1 MGIVSRVLTGTS
13 RIGIANRGEPAI
25 RFIRAVREYNARTGA
40 QLETAAFYIDIEKD
54 APFVQEAD
62 ITLSFTELRAAKPYR
77 QGPAKQPAATE
88 RSAGNPYMDKDLL
101 LYALAEAECDAVWV
115 GWGFLSED
123 AAFVRGIEESGIIF
137 IGPSAASMELLGD
150 KVQAKR
156 TAEDAGVPI
165 VPWSRNLVPTVEE
178 AREAAEEIGFPCI
191 IKAANAGGGRG
202 IRFVHTPDELETR
215 YRSAYEETVRVTGG
229 GDVFIERL
237 VEKGR
242 HLEVQVLADYHG
254 HVSTFGV
261 RDCSVQ
267 RRNQK
272 IIEETPPPHMKKDE
286 IAEIEGAAKRLIETA
301 GYHSAG
307 TVEFLYDIRRK
318 EFYFMEVN
326 TRLQVEHPITEE
338 LYGVDLVEG
347 QIRIAFG
354 EGLEDDVFT
363 PRGAVVEARLNAE
376 DPDQGFTPS
385 PGRVARLRPPAGP
398 GIRFDSGI
406 QEGTE
411 IPAEFDSMVAKIIA
425 AGKSREQAF
434 ARLTRAL
441 TELRIRIEGGTT
453 NRAFLLQLLGNS
465 RMREGGV
472 HTRFVEE
479 FLEENPEAIRRPHWD
494 IALLAAA
501 VEEYSLR
508 REAEVIN
515 FKQQLAFNGQPRD
528 ISGSGGMQINLSA
541 EGTPYQLFVKN
552 AGGEFYHIEENGKNV
567 VIRYAASGR
576 ESVLTQNKDQFRIQA
591 VRRGDALQCEVD
603 GTPYR
608 IGIESSGYVSAPSPA
623 IVLTVHAE
631 PGMEVR
637 DGDVLATLEAMKME
651 MIVTAPESGTVT
663 EVLVKPGEQVAA
675 GQHLLQV
682 EPEKSEKEPAAE
694 KSRRAEFDTVPD
706 NSPEQWD
713 LLERE
718 YRAVFLGFD
727 HRPEAV
733 KILKYME
740 AFTERNPESKDALL
754 RTLTEGIT
762 MYAEIETL
770 FSTAHIETEEFAG
783 AVSFNELL
791 SHYFRRETDRGK
803 GLPDAFL
810 KRLENA
816 LRLYPETQER
826 DPESERRALFSMYT
840 SHGEL
845 EEKRQLLHHTLF
857 AVEQFFLPKKYRD
870 TVSDAL
876 DRIVML
882 TQMQDPSLADA
893 AYHARY
899 VLVDKAVLE
908 ELRTAKK
915 AKVGRILDLILAHAG
930 NRYRYE
936 RHMRNII
943 DSGHYVNPDLVRH
956 TFDGEPERSKL
967 AWEILA
973 RRFTRDREF
982 IEGRLEHRGGIQS
995 FTARSR
1001 HKGKTYT
1008 TVLFVAR
1015 PDQFKNTL
1023 QLLSSVSSQEIII
1036 LLQSEQ
1042 NSTAEYIPAQQLFES
1057 GYRDGAVSVGLYSP
1071 ERLLEFRHFTS
1082 SSGGI
1087 LEENTAAYNMN
1098 PVQVREL
1105 RLDRLARF
1113 EQEQLWSSDS
1123 VFLLKVTAKDN
1134 PRDERLIAL
1143 VDVPSARM
1151 ELDEDRTIRRM
1162 VPFEH
1167 ALMDAVFA
1175 MRAEQ
1180 AKRKRR
1186 LYWNRIVIHMRAVLS
1201 TTIEQVRDYAE
1212 KIVYRMEDL
1221 GLEKFTVYSRRPSR
1235 KTGGIEEIELDFEN
1249 ISGTN
1254 FTLKSR
1260 PPSSEP
1266 LRPMD
1271 DYIAK
1276 VVRARQRGTV
1286 YPYEIVK
1293 MITRPGYQVAEPFPK
1308 GDFEEYDIEI
1318 DPDTGEQHTVS
1329 VKTRPYG
1336 NNRSNVIFGIII
1348 NYLENHPHGVRRAL
1362 LLSDTTRDMG
1372 SLAENECRRIIAALD
1387 LAEELDICVEW
1398 LPVSAGARIDMES
1411 GTENLDWTARALQRI
1426 IRFTQAGGEI
1436 NVIVSGISVGAQSYW
1451 NAEATMLMHTR
1462 GLLIMTEDA
1471 AMLLTG
1477 KKALDFS
1484 GSVSAEDNIGI
1495 GGLKRIMGPN
1505 GQAQIAAR
1513 NLYEAYSRLFE
1524 HYELTYRPPHGKYPV
1539 RIESSDPEDRNIG
1552 TFGYNDFLSQGFS
1565 SVGDIFSAEL
1575 NPERKKPFDM
1585 RQVMKA
1591 LIDQDAP
1598 HLERWAGLRGGETAI
1613 VWESRIGGYA
1623 SGLIGIESRS
1633 LNRIGSIPHDGPES
1647 WSGGT
1652 LYPLSSKKA
1661 ARGIN
1666 AFSGK
1671 LPLVILAN
1679 LSGFDGSPESLRKL
1693 QLEYG
1698 AEIGRAVVNFDGPI
1712 IFVVTARYH
1721 GGAYVVFSKA
1731 LNPGL
1736 HAVALEG
1743 SYASVIGGAPAA
1755 AVVFPRQVR
1764 KAVYSDPRVL
1774 EAQKKLREGAGITQA
1789 EVDELIYQVHAEK
1802 QKETADRF
1810 NSIHSVERAKK
1821 VGSIDEIIS
1830 IADLR
1835 KYIAGVIGNRPL
1847 TPLDQEP

>member
-1 MGIVSRVLTGTS
+1 MGIVSRVLTRTS
-13 RIGIANRGEPAI
+13 RIGIANRGEPAL

-40 QLETAAFYIDIEKD
+40 QLETAAFYIDAEKD

-62 ITLSFTELRAAKPYR
+62 TVFSFTELRAGRA
-77 QGPAKQPAATE
+77 G
-88 RSAGNPYMDKDLL
+88 SSGNPYMDKDLL
-101 LYALAEAECDAVWV
+101 LYALAEADCSAVWV

-137 IGPSAASMELLGD
+137 IGPSSASMELLGD

-165 VPWSRNLVPTVEE
+165 VPWSRKVVSSVEE
-178 AREAAEEIGFPCI
+178 AREAAEHIGYPCI

-202 IRFVHTPDELETR
+202 IRFVRTPSELENQ

-229 GDVFIERL
+229 GDVFVERL

-272 IIEETPPPHMKKDE
+272 IIEETPPPHMNEKE
-286 IAEIEGAAKRLIETA
+286 IAEIEEAAKRLIEA
-301 GYHSAG
+301 AEYHSAG

-338 LYGVDLVEG
+338 LYCVDLVEG

-354 EGLEDDVFT
+354 ESLEGERAA

-385 PGRVARLRPPAGP
+385 PGRVARLRSPAGP

-406 QEGTE
+406 YEGTE

-425 AGKSREQAF
+425 SGKNREEAF
-434 ARLTRAL
+434 ARLRRAL

-453 NRAFLLQLLGNS
+453 NRAFLLQLIGNP
-465 RMREGGV
+465 RIREGGV

-479 FLEENPEAIRRPHWD
+479 FLEEHPEVVQRRHWD

-501 VEEYSLR
+501 VEQYNLR
-508 REAEVIN
+508 REAEIVN

-541 EGTPYQLFVKN
+541 EKIPYKLFVK
-552 AGGEFYHIEENGKNV
+552 AVGGGFYHIEERGKNV
-567 VIRYAASGR
+567 VIRYKASGR
-576 ESVLTQNKDQFRIQA
+576 EFILLHNSERFRIQT

-603 GTPYR
+603 GIPYR

-623 IVLTVHAE
+623 IVLTVHTD
-631 PGMEVR
+631 PGTEVKE
-637 DGDVLATLEAMKME
+637 GDVLATLEAMKME

-663 EVLVKPGEQVAA
+663 EVLVKAGEQVAA
-675 GQHLLQV
+675 GQPLLRL
-682 EPEKSEKEPAAE
+682 EPKKGEKGQAAAE
-694 KSRRAEFDTVPD
+694 SARVEFHTVPED
-706 NSPEQWD
+706 SPEHWA

-718 YRAVFLGFD
+718 YRAVFLGLD
-727 HRPEAV
+727 HRQEPV
-733 KILKYME
+733 KILQLME
-740 AFTERNPESKDALL
+740 GFVDKNPEYKDAFLSAL
-754 RTLTEGIT
+754 AEGIT
-762 MYAEIETL
+762 MYAEVETL
-770 FSTAHIETEEFAG
+770 FSTAYIETEEFAG

-791 SHYFRRETDRGK
+791 SHYFRREVDRGK

-810 KRLENA
+810 RRLESV
-816 LRLYPETQER
+816 LSLYPETKDR
-826 DPESERRALFSMYT
+826 DPESERRALLSMYT
-840 SHGEL
+840 SHAEL

-857 AVEQFFLPKKYRD
+857 SIEQFFLPKKYRD
-870 TVSDAL
+870 IVSDAL
-876 DRIVML
+876 DRIVVL

-893 AYHARY
+893 AYHTRY
-899 VLVDKAVLE
+899 ILVDKAVLE
-908 ELRTAKK
+908 ELRTSKK
-915 AKVGRILDLILAHAG
+915 AKVGRILDLLLNQSE
-930 NRYRYE
+930 NRHRYE
-936 RHMRNII
+936 RHMQNII
-943 DSGHYVNPDLVRH
+943 NSGHYVNPDLVRH
-956 TFDGEPERSKL
+956 AITGEGKRAEL

-973 RRFTRDREF
+973 RRFTRDRQF
-982 IEGRLEHRGGIQS
+982 IEGRLEAGDRMNVY
-995 FTARSR
+995 TAQSR
-1001 HKGKTYT
+1001 HRETTFY
-1008 TVLFVAR
+1008 TVLIIAGYPEFEEVAGR
-1015 PDQFKNTL
+1015 L
-1023 QLLSSVSSQEIII
+1023 ASVPPQTASGSQETEIII

-1042 NSTAEYIPAQQLFES
+1042 DSATNYIPEHPLLES
-1057 GYRDGAVSVGLYSP
+1057 GYSAGPVSVGLYSP
-1071 ERLLEFRHFTS
+1071 ARMLEFRHFAPTS
-1082 SSGGI
+1082 SGK
-1087 LEENTAAYNMN
+1087 LEEKSAVYNMN
-1098 PVQVREL
+1098 PVQIREL
-1105 RLDRLARF
+1105 RMDRLEHF
-1113 EQEQLWSSDS
+1113 EQEQLLASDS

-1151 ELDEDRTIRRM
+1151 ELDADRTIRRM

-1186 LYWNRIVIHMRAVLS
+1186 LHWNRIVIHMRAVLN
-1201 TTIEQVRDYAE
+1201 TTLDQVRDYAE

-1221 GLEKFTVYSRRPSR
+1221 GLEKFTVYSRRPAR
-1235 KTGGIEEIELDFEN
+1235 RTEGIEEIELDFEN

-1254 FTLKSR
+1254 FTLRSR
-1260 PPSSEP
+1260 TPSLEP
-1266 LRPMD
+1266 LSPMD

-1276 VVRARQRGTV
+1276 VVRARQRGTI
-1286 YPYEIVK
+1286 YPYEIIK
-1293 MITRPGYQVAEPFPK
+1293 MLTRPGYQVAETFPK
-1308 GDFEEYDIEI
+1308 GEFEEFDIEI
-1318 DPDTGEQHTVS
+1318 DNGTGEQRTVP
-1329 VKTRPYG
+1329 VKNRPYG
-1336 NNRSNVIFGIII
+1336 NNRSNVVFGIIT
-1348 NYLENHPHGVRRAL
+1348 NYLKTHPQGVRRVL
-1362 LLSDTTRDMG
+1362 ILSDTTRDMG
-1372 SLAENECRRIIAALD
+1372 SLAEDECRRIIAALD
-1387 LAEELDICVEW
+1387 LAEEHDVSVEW

-1411 GTENLDWTARALQRI
+1411 GTENLDWTARALRRI
-1426 IRFTQAGGEI
+1426 VRFTQAGGEI
-1436 NVIVSGISVGAQSYW
+1436 NVIVAGINVGAQSYW

-1505 GQAQIAAR
+1505 GQAQIPAK
-1513 NLYEAYSRLFE
+1513 NLYEAYTILFRHYAITYNSKGPKDTSR
-1524 HYELTYRPPHGKYPV
+1524 T
-1539 RIESSDPEDRNIG
+1539 ESTDPADRDISQSP
-1552 TFGYNDFLSQGFS
+1552 YNDFLSQGFS

-1591 LIDQDAP
+1591 LVDQDAP
-1598 HLERWAGLRGGETAI
+1598 HLERWSGLRGGETSI

-1623 SGLIGIESRS
+1623 AGLIGIESRS
-1633 LNRIGSIPHDGPES
+1633 LNRIGSIPHDGPEA

-1652 LYPLSSKKA
+1652 LYPLSSKKT

-1666 AFSGK
+1666 AFSGR
-1671 LPLVILAN
+1671 LPTVILAN

-1698 AEIGRAVVNFDGPI
+1698 AEIGRAVVNFQGPI
-1712 IFVVTARYH
+1712 VFVVTARYH

-1731 LNPGL
+1731 LNPDL

-1764 KAVYSDPRVL
+1764 KAVYSDLRVL
-1774 EAQKKLREGAGITQA
+1774 EAQKKLRKNGITQA
-1789 EVDELIYQVHAEK
+1789 EVDELIYEVHAEK

-1810 NSIHSVERAKK
+1810 NSIHSVERAKR

-1835 KYIAGVIGNRPL
+1835 RYIVDFIGERMLP
-1847 TPLDQEP
+1847 PIDHEA